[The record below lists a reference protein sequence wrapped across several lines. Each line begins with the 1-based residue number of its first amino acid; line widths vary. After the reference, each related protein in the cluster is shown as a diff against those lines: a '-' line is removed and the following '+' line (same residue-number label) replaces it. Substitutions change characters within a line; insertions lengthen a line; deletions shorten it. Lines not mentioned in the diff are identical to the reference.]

1 MLIPEPDLSPHKFLR
16 PLHLTRVEHERQLMI
31 GKELSRL
38 AYLENLESVTEI
50 GGSLLAFF
58 TEDLPLH
65 HRDEEEDLFRMLRFT
80 CLPNDRIEH
89 VLEELDRDHAAEK
102 YLMRLIVIDLD
113 RTLGNKKLES
123 SAFFFDN
130 LGLFARG
137 QQRHLAWENDLV
149 LPLASKRLRSDDL
162 EELDRNM
169 AARRRITLSTRGA
182 T

>member
-1 MLIPEPDLSPHKFLR
+1 MPIPEPDISPDQFLR
-16 PLHLTRVEHERQLMI
+16 PLHLIRVEHERQLTI

-38 AYLENLESVTEI
+38 AYLGKIGTVTEF

-65 HRDEEEDLFRMLRFT
+65 HRDEEEDLFRMLRFN
-80 CLPNDRIEH
+80 CPPKDHIEP

-113 RTLGNKKLES
+113 RTLGGKKLES

-130 LGLFARG
+130 LGLFARR
-137 QQRHLAWENDLV
+137 QERHLAWENDLV
-149 LPLASKRLRSDDL
+149 LPLASKRLCPVDL
-162 EELDRNM
+162 EELGRNM
-169 AARRRITLSTRGA
+169 AARRSITLSIRGA
-182 T
+182 A

>member
-1 MLIPEPDLSPHKFLR
+1 MLIPEPDLSPYQFLR
-16 PLHLTRVEHERQLMI
+16 PLHLIRVEHERQLMI

-38 AYLENLESVTEI
+38 AYLGNLESVTEI
-50 GGSLLAFF
+50 GGSL
-58 TEDLPLH
+58 
-65 HRDEEEDLFRMLRFT
+65 
-80 CLPNDRIEH
+80 
-89 VLEELDRDHAAEK
+89 LEELDRDHAAEK

-113 RTLGNKKLES
+113 RTLGDKKLES

-149 LPLASKRLRSDDL
+149 LPLASKRLCSGDL
-162 EELDRNM
+162 AELGRNM